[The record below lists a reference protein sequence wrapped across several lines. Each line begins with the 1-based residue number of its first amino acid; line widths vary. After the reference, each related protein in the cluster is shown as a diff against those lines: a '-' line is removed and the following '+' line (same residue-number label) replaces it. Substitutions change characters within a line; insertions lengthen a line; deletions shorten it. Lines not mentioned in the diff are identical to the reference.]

1 MPKHYDEKK
10 TDPDLKASEEQN
22 SKWEDYYSEATTSLT
37 MLIAEFKRDFRYY
50 LGDQWEANL
59 KKILDDKNVPALVFN
74 YIKKQVD
81 VVSGAQRQNATQ
93 LAAFPIDGGDVAIAD
108 VLTKTMIWV
117 LAERNSKLQVSSVFK
132 DGAICGLGWLLCRM
146 SYKRD
151 PKYGDIVFEKVS
163 PIDIYPDPHYT
174 RTDLED
180 AQYLIHRKQLPKD
193 ICKALWP
200 HKEKEIE
207 LLESDNTHDG
217 YTENPDI
224 SNERG
229 ETLNVVEYW
238 YKEYNTVKT
247 VVDLTDPGNTADWEG
262 DEIEDGKRQIL
273 AHQPDA
279 NLGDLT
285 DDQLLVLLLEL
296 NPDLDVVNR
305 EQTKI
310 KLRIEIEKTVE
321 VYDGDTPREY
331 DIDEYNFIPWFAFF
345 DSSFGEWARKVQG
358 VVRQLRDPQDERNKR
373 RSNLIQQQLSM
384 PTTGWV
390 AEEGSIN
397 EVEDYKN
404 GGGAGGMF
412 FYNRGS
418 QPPVKMPPTQ
428 ISQGLV
434 ALDQLAEADFNRI
447 GPNADVL
454 GQMSQGGEPG
464 IVVQLR
470 QKQGMQALQEIFDN
484 HSGSMITLGRIM
496 IKLIT
501 KWPAVK
507 IKRILGEDAPH
518 FIGDEEKEQN
528 LKAIEEVEGVL
539 TGLTREAG
547 NPEVDA
553 QIEELSGQLEQLTQ
567 QEKERAEAEE
577 EFWEKYDKVRKT
589 ARFDI
594 KVDEITNSPTARMS
608 TRMQLTEM
616 QQYGMQIPP
625 EILMEYSE
633 MDVNTKQQ
641 FNEINQQNQQLQ
653 QQQAQTEQQK
663 VEIEQQV
670 HTQNVALENKKLE
683 FEMVKLQA
691 EMAQDARE
699 HELKMAKTTLEMGK
713 LNEKPEKPLTKQ

>member
-1 MPKHYDEKK
+1 MPQHYDDKP

-22 SKWEDYYSEATTSLT
+22 SKWEDYYTEATTSLSG
-37 MLIAEFKRDFRYY
+37 LVEEFKRDFRYY
-50 LGDQWEANL
+50 LGDQWEADL
-59 KKILDDKNVPALVFN
+59 KKILDEKKVPALVFN
-74 YIKKQVD
+74 YIKKQCD

-108 VLTKTMIWV
+108 VLTKVMIFV
-117 LAERNSKLQVSSVFK
+117 AGERNSKLTVSSVFK
-132 DGAICGLGWLLCRM
+132 DGVIGGLGWLLCRM
-146 SYKRD
+146 SYKKD

-163 PIDIYPDPHYT
+163 PIDVYPDPHYT

-180 AQYLIHRKQLPKD
+180 AQYLIHKKQLPKGV
-193 ICKALWP
+193 CKVLWP
-200 HKEKEIE
+200 HKAGEIE
-207 LLESDNTHDG
+207 KLKSENESDG
-217 YTENPDI
+217 YTENPSI
-224 SNERG
+224 ANERG
-229 ETLNVVEYW
+229 VTLNVVEYW

-262 DEIEDGKRQIL
+262 DEIENGKRQIV
-273 AHQPDA
+273 AVQPNAVLD
-279 NLGDLT
+279 DLT
-285 DDQLLVLLLEL
+285 DDQLLTLLLEL
-296 NPDLDVVNR
+296 NPNLDVVNR

-321 VYDGDTPREY
+321 VYDGESPREY

-373 RSNLIQQQLSM
+373 RSNFIQQQLSM
-384 PTTGWV
+384 PSTGWMV
-390 AEEGSIN
+390 QEGAVN
-397 EVEDYKN
+397 EVEDYRN
-404 GGGAGGMF
+404 GGGAGGIF
-412 FYNRGS
+412 YYNRGS
-418 QPPVKMPPTQ
+418 EPPIKMPPTE
-428 ISQGLV
+428 IPQGLI

-484 HSGSMITLGRIM
+484 HSGAMITLGRIM
-496 IKLIT
+496 LKLIT

-507 IKRILGEDAPH
+507 IKRILGDDAPH
-518 FIGDEEKEQN
+518 YIGEEEKEQN
-528 LKAIEEVEGVL
+528 LKAISLAEGTLAGLQQQEINEE
-539 TGLTREAG
+539 T
-547 NPEVDA
+547 NQ
-553 QIEELSGQLEQLTQ
+553 QIIQLSEELEQLTQ
-567 QEKERAEAEE
+567 VEKERAEAED
-577 EFWEKYDKVRKT
+577 EFWEKYDKLRKT

-641 FNEINQQNQQLQ
+641 FNQINQQNQQLAE
-653 QQQAQTEQQK
+653 QQAQTERQK

-691 EMAQDARE
+691 EMQQDARE
-699 HELKMAKTTLEMGK
+699 HEFKMAKTSLEMQK
-713 LNEKPEKPLTKQ
+713 LNETPEKPLTKQ